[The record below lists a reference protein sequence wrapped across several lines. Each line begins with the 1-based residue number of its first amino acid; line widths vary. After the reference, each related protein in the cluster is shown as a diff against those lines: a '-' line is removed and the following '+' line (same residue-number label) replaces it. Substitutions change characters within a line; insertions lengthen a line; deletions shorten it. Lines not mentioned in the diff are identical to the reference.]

1 MVAPRR
7 YANEPDIRE
16 DMALA
21 VRAAAAVLRS
31 GRQDG
36 NGSERDMLE
45 LAKEVANDFYDAI
58 VLSAA

>member
-1 MVAPRR
+1 MASFISPRFR
-7 YANEPDIRE
+7 G
-16 DMALA
+16 LTA

-58 VLSAA
+58 VLSTA

>member
-1 MVAPRR
+1 
-7 YANEPDIRE
+7 
-16 DMALA
+16 MALA

-58 VLSAA
+58 VLSTA